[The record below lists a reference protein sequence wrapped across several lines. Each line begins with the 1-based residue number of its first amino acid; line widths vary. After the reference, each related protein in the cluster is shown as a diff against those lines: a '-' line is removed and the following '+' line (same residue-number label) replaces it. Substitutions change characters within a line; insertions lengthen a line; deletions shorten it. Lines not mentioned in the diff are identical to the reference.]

1 MTLLRRTAL
10 LTGFALAGTIVV
22 ADEPK
27 TVTPA
32 KVAPAEKKDDT
43 KSEKEKKAAEEAK
56 KQQEAIEK
64 AQREWEAQ
72 LKKAQQEG
80 EKLASHA
87 LHKEVKLTGKN
98 GNGLQTLAVDGEGRV
113 LALVAPPRGFSANQ
127 KGVTSAVHIL
137 DADGKE
143 TDKLTVDFHATAV
156 NAAPDGTIFVAGA
169 GKLAKFD
176 KKGKPVGETMEL
188 PFIADALKD
197 NDKLKAKAEKQI
209 KDQKESF
216 QKIVQQYKDRMTKLE
231 EKEKAAKEKGE
242 ELSKAEATQLKQ
254 SKQILES
261 YKETEKYYD
270 SMTVESVLEGMLGRV
285 KIVNSVSA
293 NDKELFLVCGETE
306 GYGYA
311 LWRMDLDLKNPKKI
325 MGGMS
330 GCCGQM
336 DVQCCGGDIVVAE
349 NTKHRFARYDRD
361 GKELATGG
369 KRGKETD
376 PGCFGGCCNPMNVK
390 GCGEDVLT
398 AESEGLIKRFGPTGE
413 FKGIVGSVAISGG
426 CKNVAVGSN
435 ADASR
440 VYFCD
445 QPGSRVLILA
455 KKEGKEEKKPEPKK
469 DGK

>member
-1 MTLLRRTAL
+1 MSFLRRSAL
-10 LTGFALAGTIVV
+10 LAGVALAGAAF

-27 TVTPA
+27 TVPA
-32 KVAPAEKKDDT
+32 VKLVPLDKKEDA
-43 KSEKEKKAAEEAK
+43 KADKQKEEAK
-56 KQQEAIEK
+56 RLQEEAEK
-64 AQREWEAQ
+64 AQKEWEAQ
-72 LKKAQQEG
+72 LKKAQQEA
-80 EKLASHA
+80 EKLATHK

-98 GNGLQTLAVDGEGRV
+98 GNGLQTLAVDADGRV
-113 LALVAPPRGFSANQ
+113 LALVAPPRGFSAAQ
-127 KGVTSAVHIL
+127 KGVTSAVHVL
-137 DADGKE
+137 DGDGKE
-143 TDKLTVDFHATAV
+143 LNVIKVDFHATAV
-156 NAAPDGTIFVAGA
+156 NAGPDGTIFVAGD
-169 GKLAKFD
+169 GKVAKFD
-176 KKGKPVGETMEL
+176 KAGKAVGGVAEL
-188 PFIADALKD
+188 PFIAELLKD
-197 NDKLKAKAEKQI
+197 KDKMKARAEKQI

-216 QKIVQQYKDRMTKLE
+216 GTMVKQYKDRAAKLE

-242 ELSKAEATQLKQ
+242 ELSKTDAAQLKQ
-254 SKQILES
+254 NKQIIDSFKES
-261 YKETEKYYD
+261 EKYYD

-285 KIVNSVSA
+285 KVVNSVSA
-293 NDKELFLVCGETE
+293 NEKEVFLVCGESE
-306 GYGYA
+306 GYGFG
-311 LWRMDLDLKNPKKI
+311 LWRMGVDLKDPKKI
-325 MGGMS
+325 MSNMV

-336 DVQCCGGDIVVAE
+336 DVQCSGGDIVIAE

-413 FKGIVGSVAISGG
+413 FKGVVGAVAISGG
-426 CKNVAVGSN
+426 CKNVAVGAN
-435 ADASR
+435 ADATR

-455 KKEGKEEKKPEPKK
+455 QKKDEKNEEKK